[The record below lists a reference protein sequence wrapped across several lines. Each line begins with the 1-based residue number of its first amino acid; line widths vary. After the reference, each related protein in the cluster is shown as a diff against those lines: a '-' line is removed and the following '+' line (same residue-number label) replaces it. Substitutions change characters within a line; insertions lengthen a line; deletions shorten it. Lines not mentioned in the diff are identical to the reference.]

1 MELNCLRAL
10 KELTNNFMH
19 LLLKY
24 LSANLSAVN
33 EQKILKIQIVSSGV
47 LMNRRI
53 FYFSLLSL
61 AITGCGSVNNKTAMG
76 NFEYAKEQEAQKIVI
91 PENLNKPKEAKDFF
105 IANNI
110 NHQGPIGENV
120 DVRAPSL
127 VLPVATSSRVV
138 PGTKNAKIWF
148 DQVLEESDLNAFIHE
163 ALKEQLVADDVVL
176 NSIDS
181 EGKVFESEWYHSE
194 DVSGYW
200 LFESV
205 DNAES
210 LRYRFIFETKPHG
223 RSVALTVELIDY
235 MRTDQ
240 NGASKTMDIID
251 KQRAEMAMLNE
262 IVAQVDFKY
271 RLNQRE
277 NRLMR
282 ANQKFVTIGEN
293 IEKEPAYIAEIDVE
307 MLWSNMP
314 LFFADYGF
322 EITDL
327 NESNKI
333 YFVDFIK
340 PDNSL
345 WAVIWGDDLP
355 VIDVDDAK
363 YQFVLADLDGKTSI
377 TIYDGNGNVL
387 PAETLERIF
396 PVMEAGLSFEDA
408 F

>member
-1 MELNCLRAL
+1 
-10 KELTNNFMH
+10 
-19 LLLKY
+19 
-24 LSANLSAVN
+24 
-33 EQKILKIQIVSSGV
+33 
-47 LMNRRI
+47 MNRRI

-76 NFEYAKEQEAQKIVI
+76 DFEYAKEQEAQKIVI
-91 PENLNKPKEAKDFF
+91 PDNLDNPKEAKDFF
-105 IANNI
+105 ITDDI
-110 NHQGPIGENV
+110 NHQGPIGVNV

-127 VLPVATSSRVV
+127 VLPVASSSRVV
-138 PGTKNAKIWF
+138 PGTQSAKIWF
-148 DQVLEESDLNAFIHE
+148 DQVLEDTDLNTFIRE
-163 ALKEQLVADDVVL
+163 ALKEQLASDNVILTTVDSSDSVL
-176 NSIDS
+176 
-181 EGKVFESEWYHSE
+181 ESEWYHSE
-194 DVSGYW
+194 VLSGYW

-205 DNAES
+205 ESSES
-210 LRYRFIFETKPHG
+210 LRFRFLFETKPHG
-223 RSVALTVELIDY
+223 RSVAVTVELIDY

-240 NGASKTMDIID
+240 SGASKTMDIID

-271 RLNQRE
+271 RLKQRE

-293 IEKEPAYIAEIDVE
+293 VEAEPAYIAEIDIE

-327 NESNKI
+327 NESKKI
-333 YFVDFIK
+333 YFVDFVK

-345 WAVIWGDDLP
+345 WAVIWGDDTP
-355 VIDVDDAK
+355 IIDVDDAK
-363 YQFVLADLDGKTSI
+363 YQFVLADLDGKTSV
-377 TIYDGNGNVL
+377 TLYDGNGNVL
-387 PAETLERIF
+387 PVETLERIF
-396 PVMEAGLSFEDA
+396 PVMEAGLSFRDA